1 MVFFSFLWLSW
12 LEEELQLNLWRSDSC
27 ENNLVFLKQ
36 SYSRNNNYLTFT
48 SLRKLWKKMLF
59 IFIPIKI
66 LLFDWRRGFD
76 KNGLFFLSLHLRAV
90 HWRCGFLSFL
100 MLELKL
106 FLLFCVLIDY
116 IWPHTHHICISIRLV
131 GNKIHK
137 SEL

>member
-1 MVFFSFLWLSW
+1 MVFWSFLWLSL
-12 LEEELQLNLWRSDSC
+12 LEEQLQLNLWRF
-27 ENNLVFLKQ
+27 VFLKQ

-48 SLRKLWKKMLF
+48 SLRKLWKIDAIHIHSNQDSIIRLKERIWL
-59 IFIPIKI
+59 KT
-66 LLFDWRRGFD
+66 
-76 KNGLFFLSLHLRAV
+76 GLFFLSPHLRAV

-100 MLELKL
+100 MLEFKL